1 MDLNT
6 LGSISSI
13 VSLGGAVISS
23 IFASKTVKYFKNTT
37 LQYSYADILSR
48 IKNIAEESRENKRKY
63 IRGSEKSYE
72 KIITKLNNV
81 LYDLPINED
90 EIKSSIESIINRIDD
105 CLKEQISI
113 QQIDEKIATIEGR
126 EKFKDIDTIFREI
139 VEIIKGK
146 LSILQDKNSNN
157 LFSWIKYRFQKKSK
171 NDH

>member
-1 MDLNT
+1 MDLST

-37 LQYSYADILSR
+37 MQYTYTDILSR
-48 IKNIAEESRENKRKY
+48 IKNIAEETRENKRKY

-90 EIKSSIESIINRIDD
+90 EIKSSIESIISRIDN
-105 CLKEQISI
+105 CLKEQVSI
-113 QQIDEKIATIEGR
+113 QHMDEEIANIEGR
-126 EKFKDIDTIFREI
+126 ENFKDIDTIYREI

-146 LSILQDKNSNN
+146 LLIIQNKSTNSLISWFINRIRQKGRKQD
-157 LFSWIKYRFQKKSK
+157 
-171 NDH
+171 